1 MILIG
6 LYEKLADFYFKKRIS
21 FDHLPLKLNY
31 LDEFEL
37 GIVKNNVVFLI
48 FHTFE
53 FNITGE
59 INFYVKIQKK
69 RPSNQAIFT
78 S

>member
-1 MILIG
+1 LILIG

-37 GIVKNNVVFLI
+37 GIGK
-48 FHTFE
+48 
-53 FNITGE
+53 
-59 INFYVKIQKK
+59 KIMWF
-69 RPSNQAIFT
+69 PDFSHF
-78 S
+78 